1 LSGAPIYGLEGIV
14 SKRRASGYVSEAW
27 RHWVKVKC
35 DGWREAN
42 QFRHKLF
49 EGLRKQEPDPRER
62 DLKKKREE
70 LRRVLEWGAR
80 PNAGH
85 RARVEKTQGDL
96 GAGDRRFGGPLRLRV
111 FAPILRDRRPA
122 LATGYRG
129 ENLGRRLKIIVVNA
143 ATSIQL

>member
-70 LRRVLEWGAR
+70 LRRVLEWG
-80 PNAGH
+80 
-85 RARVEKTQGDL
+85 
-96 GAGDRRFGGPLRLRV
+96 GP
-111 FAPILRDRRPA
+111 
-122 LATGYRG
+122 T
-129 ENLGRRLKIIVVNA
+129 
-143 ATSIQL
+143 